1 MRAFWITLSLPVS
14 KGAHYPQPFLYLT
27 MNTYP
32 FVMTY
37 LTTTTNNYHYIL
49 FLGLSAWSHICKLY
63 LLNWSII
70 DMLCYKTGYIQY
82 PTIHTLYSRL
92 LPFFKGTHYHSHSF
106 HHLISSFF
114 LSAFLGI
121 FLKHLGTWNLK
132 QPQKVRQ
139 QIKSKIGKVSGL
151 SLNMG
156 IYSLA
161 SMVHNDFLKSIW
173 PKFIVSLPLS
183 LLPTTYNIC

>member
-14 KGAHYPQPFLYLT
+14 KGAHYPRPFLYLT

-70 DMLCYKTGYIQY
+70 DMLCYNTEYIQY
-82 PTIHTLYSRL
+82 PTIHTQYSRL
-92 LPFFKGTHYHSHSF
+92 FPFFKGTHYHSHSF
-106 HHLISSFF
+106 HHLIFLSFCFPWYIFETSWNMESETTSKSASANKVKNRKSKWAIPRYGNLQSSFYG
-114 LSAFLGI
+114 S
-121 FLKHLGTWNLK
+121 
-132 QPQKVRQ
+132 
-139 QIKSKIGKVSGL
+139 
-151 SLNMG
+151 
-156 IYSLA
+156 
-161 SMVHNDFLKSIW
+161 
-173 PKFIVSLPLS
+173 
-183 LLPTTYNIC
+183 